1 LAASLSGLSP
11 TLPANADQ
19 DDASGISAEVAEKQ
33 VAEKQDAH
41 QAAAKYSPD
50 VVIKATKILKD
61 IGLKRS
67 GKTITAT
74 NTSELSRA
82 ISNLTR
88 ERRQLKLVRNDWQ
101 TAKDQQTVM
110 QQQMRQLH
118 IRDGELN
125 LQLARVGGVD
135 QQSDNR
141 IVATINAGRNAKT
154 LLAEQITKMRDTVAL
169 KREALTQAEASY
181 AEMVLAIRKDFD
193 DLVTELAN
201 GMAGEKAKIA
211 FEVMHRNFQTPP
223 LAKLSSANITAS
235 IEKRLQKIEQDVFS
249 KTIPLDVR
257 RGGSLFVDVVVGKK
271 AIQMVVDS
279 GATLVTLTSA
289 TASEL
294 GIKVPNDAPEL
305 KLVMADGRDIPA
317 KAIVIARMRVGEF
330 EAENVRTAVLAPSAD
345 GAEPLLGMSYLGNFK
360 FEINANEKTLK
371 MLRVATE

>member
-11 TLPANADQ
+11 TLPATAQ
-19 DDASGISAEVAEKQ
+19 DASINESKDGASGVASQ
-33 VAEKQDAH
+33 VAEKTAT
-41 QAAAKYSPD
+41 KYSPS
-50 VVIKATKILKD
+50 VVAKADAILKE

-67 GKTITAT
+67 GKSIAAINTAD
-74 NTSELSRA
+74 LSRA

-88 ERRQLKLVRNDWQ
+88 ERRQLKLVQKDWQ
-101 TAKDQQTVM
+101 TAKDQQAVM

-118 IRDGELN
+118 VRDGELN

-135 QQSDNR
+135 QRSDNK

-154 LLAEQITKMRDTVAL
+154 LLAEQITKMRGTVAS
-169 KREALTQAEASY
+169 KREVLTQAEASY

-193 DLVTELAN
+193 DLVAKLAN
-201 GMAGEKAKIA
+201 GMTGEKAKIA
-211 FEVMHRNFQTPP
+211 FQVMHRNFQTPEP
-223 LAKLSSANITAS
+223 AKVSPASVTAS
-235 IEKRLQKIEQDVFS
+235 IEKRLQKIEQEVFS
-249 KTIPLDVR
+249 ETIPLDVR

-271 AIQMVVDS
+271 SLQMVVDS

-289 TASEL
+289 TASQL
-294 GIKVPNDAPEL
+294 GITIPEDAPEL

-371 MLRVATE
+371 MLRVATQ